1 MNMIAFLPLL
11 CCEPKR
17 ARSDGWFHR
26 FHGYVIVAVLQNV
39 SPALSPPSTDR
50 RRCAGASKTAG
61 IRDGL
66 ESHALTRRPNERG
79 PHASSPCVHVV
90 DMRARAPDDLL
101 LLPPK
106 KATPTRR
113 VAREQSVVWYA
124 YQALAISKHVVSVKP
139 LCVHERINR
148 EYASRPI
155 VAGQVLPA
163 GPARDSRLRCRRR
176 WSAGGGGRSAGG
188 SGRTRRETGRRTR
201 RRVLYDG
208 YAVRGWLML
217 NLPVPCT
224 GFRWKRLL
232 PSWSRTT
239 PGGSTYNSP

>member
-1 MNMIAFLPLL
+1 MYYSIHDQNKELAMNMIAFLPLL

-106 KATPTRR
+106 KTTPTRR

-163 GPARDSRLRCRRR
+163 GPARDSRLRSVPPLVVAVAAPPVGLGVR
-176 WSAGGGGRSAGG
+176 
-188 SGRTRRETGRRTR
+188 
-201 RRVLYDG
+201 
-208 YAVRGWLML
+208 AVR
-217 NLPVPCT
+217 PAVEREDAHCT
-224 GFRWKRLL
+224 MDTQSAAG
-232 PSWSRTT
+232 
-239 PGGSTYNSP
+239 